1 MNHLPQHKKIIVFD
15 GVCNLCNFFVNYVI
29 KNDTEDIF
37 RFVSL
42 QSEVGKTIFSNAP
55 KQTKLLDS
63 VLLYDVDS
71 SIFKTKSNA
80 VIEIMITLKK
90 HLWFIKIVSLFPLKF
105 RDFMY
110 VIIAKY
116 RYLFF
121 GRKDICMIP
130 TPEIISKFI

>member
-1 MNHLPQHKKIIVFD
+1 MNHLPQNKKIIVFD

-42 QSEVGKTIFSNAP
+42 QSEVGKTFFSNVP
-55 KQTKLLDS
+55 YQTKLLES

-71 SIFKTKSNA
+71 SSFKTKSNA

-90 HLWFIKIVSLFPLKF
+90 HLWFIKIVSVFPLRF
-105 RDFMY
+105 RDLMY

-116 RYLFF
+116 RYLLF
-121 GRKDICMIP
+121 GRKDTCMIP
-130 TPEIISKFI
+130 TPKIISKFI